1 MNFHMIFAI
10 AIFAVVYV
18 FITTEYINKTI
29 AVLVGSALVIILGV
43 INKENVFNVIDW
55 NVIFLLISMM
65 IIVGITKR
73 SGLFQYVAIKASKI
87 AKGDPVKIIIMLF
100 IITGLFSAFLD
111 NVTTVLIL
119 TPVTILIAVELGLSP
134 IPFIISQAIASNIGG
149 TATLIGDPPNIMIG
163 SAIGLS
169 FNDFITNQSL
179 IVIIMM
185 IVTLFVVLLK
195 YKKQLIVTQEK
206 KARIMDFN
214 ENKAIK
220 DFPLLIKSLI
230 VLALV
235 ISGFILHDTVHLD
248 ASIIALSGASL
259 LMLLS
264 VFPKNEKSEE
274 IAEEFYKEVEW
285 GTIFFFI
292 GLFILVDGLV
302 QVGVIKKIAE
312 YMIDATKGNI
322 FFTTN
327 IILWAS
333 GFFSAFIDNIPYVAT
348 MIPILKEVGNNIPF
362 QEMEPVWWA
371 LSVGACIGGNG
382 TLIGASAN
390 VVSAGI
396 AKKSGYNISFIE
408 FTKIGGIT
416 TVINLFVATIYFY
429 IRYFMFT

>member
-1 MNFHMIFAI
+1 MNFHMFFAI
-10 AIFAVVYV
+10 VIFAVVYV

-29 AVLVGSALVIILGV
+29 AVLVGSALVIIFGV
-43 INKENVFNVIDW
+43 INKENVFHVIDW

-149 TATLIGDPPNIMIG
+149 SATLIGDPPNIMIG
-163 SAIGLS
+163 SAVGLS

-185 IVTLFVVLLK
+185 IVTLLVVLLK

-235 ISGFILHDTVHLD
+235 ISGFILHDAVHLD

-274 IAEEFYKEVEW
+274 MAEEFYKEVEW

-312 YMIDATKGNI
+312 YMINATKGDI
-322 FFTTN
+322 FLTTN

-348 MIPILKEVGNNIPF
+348 MIPILKEVGSNIPF
-362 QEMEPVWWA
+362 EQMEPVWRA
-371 LSVGACIGGNG
+371 LSIGACIGGNG

-408 FTKIGGIT
+408 FTKIGAIT
-416 TVINLFVATIYFY
+416 TVINLFVAMIYFY